1 MKILLAMAL
10 LAFHLSAWAAP
21 MDAFEFDTKAQEK
34 IFHKLNNELRCLVC
48 KNQAI
53 AESNAGLAK
62 DLRAEIHSML
72 LAGKTEA
79 QIKEF
84 MVDRY
89 GDYGL
94 YDPPFKPMT
103 WLLWIGP
110 MAIFLMGLFYA
121 RRFIFQQNSSTVSGE
136 LTAEESERLQSLQS
150 ELNHSDRSET
160 EENVDMNKENRS

>member
-1 MKILLAMAL
+1 MKILLTIIL
-10 LAFHLSAWAAP
+10 LAFQFSAWAAP

-48 KNQAI
+48 QNQAI

-72 LAGKTEA
+72 QAGKTEA

-84 MVDRY
+84 MVARY
-89 GDYGL
+89 GDYVL

-110 MAIFLMGLFYA
+110 MAIFIVGLFYA
-121 RRFIFQQNSSTVSGE
+121 RRFIFQQNSSEESGE
-136 LTAEESERLQSLQS
+136 LSAEESERLRDLQS
-150 ELNHSDRSET
+150 ELNHSDQSGT
-160 EENVDMNKENRS
+160 AENNNLNKEKHS

>member
-1 MKILLAMAL
+1 MKILLALAL
-10 LAFHLSAWAAP
+10 LAFNFSACAAP

-34 IFHKLNNELRCLVC
+34 IFNKLNNELRCLVC
-48 KNQAI
+48 QNQAI

-72 LAGKTEA
+72 LAGKTEE

-89 GDYGL
+89 GDYVL

-121 RRFIFQQNSSTVSGE
+121 RRFIFQQKSSEAPGE
-136 LTAEESERLQSLQS
+136 LSDEESARLRELQS
-150 ELNHSDRSET
+150 ELKLTDRDDAGKT
-160 EENVDMNKENRS
+160 DNTKKENRS